1 MILVNLVNVMPL
13 VILVHLVNL
22 VNLMILLNL
31 VVLVNLMIFCESID
45 FSKSGYSVEMILLT
59 NMR

>member
-1 MILVNLVNVMPL
+1 MTIIRKVLAIS
-13 VILVHLVNL
+13 VIL

-31 VVLVNLMIFCESID
+31 VVLVNPMIFCDSID
-45 FSKSGYSVEMILLT
+45 SSKSGYSVEMILLT